1 MSGYFI
7 HGGTQYPFGQGGNSN
22 QSQSRQQSN
31 SNSSNVSSNY
41 YGNNSTWQ
49 QGSQSSSE
57 YPTSYPTSNSNSN
70 KLDYSSNY
78 GSQSYGSSNN
88 NGGGGSYGSSRSG
101 SNNAG
106 TIGTTSRNS
115 GYGNSSVSSSNYDG
129 NNYSSSYST
138 GGSNGNSG
146 TTGTS
151 AGGSNYYSSNNKNY
165 SYGGSGDASSYSS
178 ATNNFSAS
186 SSSSYQGYESAY
198 EKVLYNAANQY
209 FQNNRRGGIGTYNAT
224 GRGSYGASRGNKRG
238 TGRGGI
244 GRGGMGR
251 GMGDQRK
258 TVSTGP
264 KPIKASEVK
273 AYLYAWCGQ
282 RKLKPEYEVT
292 PKGTQPKVTFA
303 CKLVISGLDYVAK
316 VEASNKKDAQ
326 SKAAWDFCDNL
337 VKMGYMK
344 TTELPPKPTA
354 PTPKSGNAN
363 TSEAVGSLP
372 AESNEEVEKHGGWT
386 LSNSRQRL
394 NQFCQ
399 REHLSPDFKHQTLGP
414 EHARVFI
421 CDLKISVK
429 SLKREFIASE
439 RGSNKKQAT
448 AVCALS
454 MVRQLFAESL
464 IEKHGDP
471 IKHVSRGSLIEGGKS
486 SMLVPKGN
494 VDEQNRKRKA
504 EDQASE
510 PIDEHGNWTLE
521 NSRQRLNQYCQ
532 VNQYPCEVIYS
543 EEGQPGSRTYTASL
557 NLKVKKDEEEQEI
570 NASSKGQSK
579 KNAAQGCALQILT
592 QLYKLTLVEANIVGA
607 SPITKKKNP
616 NGRANKGLWNV
627 NDAVNAAAMFSGR
640 MPMRKT
646 TVQDLYINEKHKQIY
661 PTEKELDAVQ
671 KAVRVVELALKDV
684 ADELTEPAPASEVN
698 DTAAADSEKA
708 EPDANTEDG
717 DVEMKET
724 PKKRTLQSV
733 VRVGTLAKG
742 LLLKGDT
749 NVELVLLCQEAPTQ
763 KLLVKVA
770 QLLPKYLKTV
780 AETDVVDV
788 ELAIQKAGLLV
799 HYTTGTDT
807 KMAVKV
813 SVSLTS
819 PVIRNPSKDDEPS
832 VAGSTALLNKE
843 KCLEALAEVRH
854 AKWFQACANV
864 IPSCIIVIRI
874 IREMKQRVR
883 EWQVLNDWTL
893 ELVVEKAL
901 RTSPVPLSLGGSL
914 QRVFECIS
922 SGMLLPGQNSVMD
935 PCEREKADAAGNL
948 SNQERENITA
958 AAQNALRLFTFRQP
972 HKVLGID
979 EIKNSKYSN
988 SGGSNNKE
996 ASAEATPAAEEMQQ

>member
-22 QSQSRQQSN
+22 QNQSRQQSN

-41 YGNNSTWQ
+41 YGNNSSWQ
-49 QGSQSSSE
+49 QGSQNSAE
-57 YPTSYPTSNSNSN
+57 YSTSYPSSNSNSN

-88 NGGGGSYGSSRSG
+88 NGGGSYGSSRNSG

-106 TIGTTSRNS
+106 TIGTTNRSS
-115 GYGNSSVSSSNYDG
+115 GYGNSSVSSSNYNDG
-129 NNYSSSYST
+129 NNYSSSYSA
-138 GGSNGNSG
+138 GGSNGSSSN
-146 TTGTS
+146 TGSS
-151 AGGSNYYSSNNKNY
+151 AGSNYYSSNNKNY

-178 ATNNFSAS
+178 GNNNYSANS
-186 SSSSYQGYESAY
+186 SASYQGYESAY

-209 FQNNRRGGIGTYNAT
+209 FQNNRRGGIGTYNST

-258 TVSTGP
+258 PVSTGP

-282 RKLKPEYEVT
+282 RKLKPEYEVA
-292 PKGTQPKVTFA
+292 PKGSQPKVTFT
-303 CKLVISGLDYVAK
+303 CKLVISGLDYVAN
-316 VEASNKKDAQ
+316 VEASNKKDSQ

-344 TTELPPKPTA
+344 TTELPPKPSA

-363 TSEAVGSLP
+363 TSEAIGSLP

-421 CDLKISVK
+421 CDLTISVK

-494 VDEQNRKRKA
+494 ADEQNRKRKA

-510 PIDEHGNWTLE
+510 PIDENGNWTLE

-557 NLKVKKDEEEQEI
+557 NLKVKKDEEEKEI
-570 NASSKGQSK
+570 NASFQGQSK
-579 KNAAQGCALQILT
+579 KNAAQGCALQIIS

-607 SPITKKKNP
+607 SPITKKKNSS
-616 NGRANKGLWNV
+616 GRGNKGSWNM
-627 NDAVNAAAMFSGR
+627 NDAAAAALFSGR

-684 ADELTEPAPASEVN
+684 ADELTEPAPEVKAENASE
-698 DTAAADSEKA
+698 TPAEK
-708 EPDANTEDG
+708 PDGDG

-770 QLLPKYLKTV
+770 QLLPKYLKPITD
-780 AETDVVDV
+780 TDVVNV

-799 HYTTGTDT
+799 HYTTGTET
-807 KMAVKV
+807 KLAVKV
-813 SVSLTS
+813 TVSLTS
-819 PVIRNPSKDDEPS
+819 PIIRNPSKDEAS
-832 VAGSTALLNKE
+832 VAGSTALLNKD

-874 IREMKQRVR
+874 MREMKQRVR
-883 EWQVLNDWTL
+883 EWQVLNDWTM

-922 SGMLLPGQNSVMD
+922 SGMLLPGQNSIMD
-935 PCEREKADAAGNL
+935 PCERDNVDAAGNL

-958 AAQNALRLFTFRQP
+958 AAQSALRLFTFRQP

-979 EIKNSKYSN
+979 EIKNTKYSDK
-988 SGGSNNKE
+988 GGSTNKDGT
-996 ASAEATPAAEEMQQ
+996 AEATAAVVKTEAAEAMQQ